1 MSSSSRLQGPLLPV
15 RIPTAAEAA
24 APVRE
29 EGPQCLPGLVALHR
43 NVADVQH
50 QESKQCSHHAAH
62 SSSPVLFISSPWD
75 VEQFPSSVA
84 HSVDLG
90 FCEFYIDT

>member
-15 RIPTAAEAA
+15 RIPTAAEAT

-29 EGPQCLPGLVALHR
+29 EGPQCLPGLVALCR

-50 QESKQCSHHAAH
+50 QESKVFPPRSTFFLP
-62 SSSPVLFISSPWD
+62 SPVHFLSTGCGAISLICCSL
-75 VEQFPSSVA
+75 S
-84 HSVDLG
+84 G
-90 FCEFYIDT
+90 FGIL